1 MKKKFER
8 VFALFLAT
16 LIVISMVGCG
26 GTPSEASGDGGDG
39 GGADGDTVVIRV
51 NSAFNSATVD
61 ETANGKA
68 ALAFVDAVA
77 ERTNGKYEIKLFMDS
92 QLGGSTDQV
101 VGGLQTGAFE
111 MCTKAVGDFGEFTD
125 AFMPFNFPYLFS
137 SPEVVHAVIDGPVG
151 DRIRQDCIDDVGIRI
166 LAFTE
171 LGYRHVTNSKHPIKT
186 PDDMKGLKIRTMND
200 PYQIA
205 AMEALGASATPMS
218 YLNYIN
224 NHIIPQLEDI
234 KLDKLTTIQIQ
245 KFYNDLQK
253 NGRVQ
258 RYKHIQLKNK
268 GLSVRV
274 VHGIHTLLNN
284 CLEQAV
290 AERLILVNPT
300 RGCKLP
306 KMEKREMK
314 VLPEEKIR
322 PYLMEADKRGL
333 LAPFYLELTTGLRRG
348 ELLALLWTDLDV
360 ENRTI
365 SITKQVTR
373 TKGELVVSQPK
384 THNSIRVLPVS
395 QQAVDL
401 LVEEHKKHPGN
412 PYMFPSPKT
421 GGMFDPD
428 SFRHTHEKILK
439 AIGAEHIRFHDLR
452 HTFATLSLKNG
463 VDVKT
468 LSSTLGH
475 YSAGFTLS
483 TYTHAT
489 PDMMREAADTM
500 GDVIGKAM

>member
-77 ERTNGKYEIKLFMDS
+77 ERTDGKYEIKLFMDS

-125 AFMPFNFPYLFS
+125 AFMPFNFPYMYS
-137 SPEVVHAVIDGPVG
+137 DPAVIDGPVG

-218 YLNYIN
+218 YSEVFTSLQTRVIDGQENPCQNIWTDKLYEVQDYMTLTKHSYTIQMIGISEAYFQTLPEDVQQILIEEGHN
-224 NHIIPQLEDI
+224 LELRNREELEAIDSAQLEELKKVMDVYELSDEEYQAFRDI
-234 KLDKLTTIQIQ
+234 ASTTWDAA
-245 KFYNDLQK
+245 KEEMGDEYFELLMSEVEK
-253 NGRVQ
+253 AEAA
-258 RYKHIQLKNK
+258 LKN
-268 GLSVRV
+268 
-274 VHGIHTLLNN
+274 
-284 CLEQAV
+284 
-290 AERLILVNPT
+290 
-300 RGCKLP
+300 
-306 KMEKREMK
+306 
-314 VLPEEKIR
+314 
-322 PYLMEADKRGL
+322 
-333 LAPFYLELTTGLRRG
+333 
-348 ELLALLWTDLDV
+348 
-360 ENRTI
+360 
-365 SITKQVTR
+365 
-373 TKGELVVSQPK
+373 
-384 THNSIRVLPVS
+384 
-395 QQAVDL
+395 
-401 LVEEHKKHPGN
+401 
-412 PYMFPSPKT
+412 
-421 GGMFDPD
+421 
-428 SFRHTHEKILK
+428 
-439 AIGAEHIRFHDLR
+439 
-452 HTFATLSLKNG
+452 
-463 VDVKT
+463 
-468 LSSTLGH
+468 
-475 YSAGFTLS
+475 
-483 TYTHAT
+483 
-489 PDMMREAADTM
+489 
-500 GDVIGKAM
+500 

>member
-39 GGADGDTVVIRV
+39 GADGDTVVIRV

-61 ETANGKA
+61 ETANGIA

-77 ERTNGKYEIKLFMDS
+77 ERTDGTYEIKLFMDS

-218 YLNYIN
+218 YSEVFTSLQTKVIDGQENPCQNIWTDKLYEVQDYMTLTKHSYTIQMIGISEAYFQTLPEDVQQILIEEGHN
-224 NHIIPQLEDI
+224 LELRNREELEAIDSAQLEELKKVMDVYELSDEEYQAFRDI
-234 KLDKLTTIQIQ
+234 ASTTWDAA
-245 KFYNDLQK
+245 KEEMGDEYFELLMSEVEK
-253 NGRVQ
+253 AEAA
-258 RYKHIQLKNK
+258 LKN
-268 GLSVRV
+268 
-274 VHGIHTLLNN
+274 
-284 CLEQAV
+284 
-290 AERLILVNPT
+290 
-300 RGCKLP
+300 
-306 KMEKREMK
+306 
-314 VLPEEKIR
+314 
-322 PYLMEADKRGL
+322 
-333 LAPFYLELTTGLRRG
+333 
-348 ELLALLWTDLDV
+348 
-360 ENRTI
+360 
-365 SITKQVTR
+365 
-373 TKGELVVSQPK
+373 
-384 THNSIRVLPVS
+384 
-395 QQAVDL
+395 
-401 LVEEHKKHPGN
+401 
-412 PYMFPSPKT
+412 
-421 GGMFDPD
+421 
-428 SFRHTHEKILK
+428 
-439 AIGAEHIRFHDLR
+439 
-452 HTFATLSLKNG
+452 
-463 VDVKT
+463 
-468 LSSTLGH
+468 
-475 YSAGFTLS
+475 
-483 TYTHAT
+483 
-489 PDMMREAADTM
+489 
-500 GDVIGKAM
+500 